1 MSVGSYIDRLTR
13 EGISEE
19 VTSKGKNISGQKE
32 SICKGPEAE
41 KNLTYL
47 MTPKVAVELQP

>member
-1 MSVGSYIDRLTR
+1 MSVGSCIDRLTR

-47 MTPKVAVELQP
+47 MTPKVAVELQL

>member
-1 MSVGSYIDRLTR
+1 MSVEFYVDRLKR
-13 EGISEE
+13 EGVSKE
-19 VTSKGKNISGQKE
+19 VTKSGKEHFRQKE

-47 MTPKVAVELQP
+47 RTPEMAVELHP